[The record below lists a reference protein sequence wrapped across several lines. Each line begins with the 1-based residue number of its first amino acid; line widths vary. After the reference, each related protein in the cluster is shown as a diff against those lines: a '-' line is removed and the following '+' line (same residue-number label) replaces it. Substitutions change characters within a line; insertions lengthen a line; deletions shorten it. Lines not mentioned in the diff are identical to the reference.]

1 MAKQEFLMLA
11 DGAESTNGK
20 IYILGGG
27 SDRHRAA
34 AFPSQLKAD
43 IALGV
48 LVPWGETNQR
58 HALVLRIEDEDAT
71 PMARIESEF
80 DLGRPSGAIPGQ
92 DLRFLVA
99 IKGPFPVARAG
110 AYKISMD
117 IDGVTQEPPFRFWVE
132 ESRPSTR
139 SRGSA

>member
-34 AFPSQLKAD
+34 SFPTQLKAD
-43 IALGV
+43 IALAI
-48 LVPWGETNQR
+48 LVPWGETNQQ
-58 HALVLRIEDEDAT
+58 HQLVLRIEDEDAKA
-71 PMARIESEF
+71 MARVESNF
-80 DLGRPSGAIPGQ
+80 DLGRPASAIPGQ

-99 IKGPFPVARAG
+99 VKGPFPIAHAG
-110 AYKISMD
+110 GYKVSLE
-117 IDGVTQEPPFRFWVE
+117 IDGEPQEPPFRFWVE
-132 ESRPSTR
+132 EGTVQRG
-139 SRGSA
+139 RGSA